1 MNPPRPAVRQQ
12 SEQAFAAALDELEA
26 TFEADDALFAE
37 LPALDPP
44 EATTKHDDAPNPRT
58 PNPTTMEP

>member
-37 LPALDPP
+37 LPLLDPP
-44 EATTKHDDAPNPRT
+44 IAPTKHDDAPNPRT
-58 PNPTTMEP
+58 PNPPTMEP